1 MEVRICCTLVE
12 EAKYYAII
20 LNVLTWLV
28 GFMVMVL
35 RAIFNIISG
44 ISVTITYTDQ

>member
-12 EAKYYAII
+12 ETKYYAII
-20 LNVLTWLV
+20 LNVLIWLV
-28 GFMVMVL
+28 GFMVL
-35 RAIFNIISG
+35 SAIFNIISG